1 MAVCTVSFP
10 DFSRVKARVY
20 TSKED
25 EFDWALSSERD
36 IQCLGRDTECFK
48 GIWLD
53 AVQLGV
59 FCS

>member
-10 DFSRVKARVY
+10 DFTRVKARVY
-20 TSKED
+20 TSKENG
-25 EFDWALSSERD
+25 RD
-36 IQCLGRDTECFK
+36 IQCLGRDTECFE

-53 AVQLGV
+53 VVQLSV